1 MQLPVNAFKAA
12 LARREPQIGLW
23 LALADPY
30 AAEVVATAGFD
41 WLLVD
46 GEHVPNNVQ
55 TVLAQLQAL
64 APYPT
69 SPIVRPVEHHTAL
82 IKQYLDIGVQT
93 LLVPMVHNAAQAADV
108 VAATRYAPRGIRGLG
123 SAITRAS
130 RWNNVE
136 GYVEHAER
144 EICVL
149 VQVESAEGIA
159 NVAAI
164 ARTEGVDGVF
174 FGPADLSASL
184 GHLGNAS
191 HPDVL
196 RAIDDGIAAVLAAG
210 KAPGILA
217 TNPERARGYL
227 AAGALFVAVGFDT
240 TLLARGARSLAGD
253 FGRSPP
259 R

>member
-1 MQLPVNAFKAA
+1 VL
-12 LARREPQIGLW
+12 
-23 LALADPY
+23 DP
-30 AAEVVATAGFD
+30 
-41 WLLVD
+41 
-46 GEHVPNNVQ
+46 
-55 TVLAQLQAL
+55 
-64 APYPT
+64 
-69 SPIVRPVEHHTAL
+69 AL
-82 IKQYLDIGVQT
+82 IKQYLDIGVLT
-93 LLVPMVHNAAQAADV
+93 LLVPMVHSAAQAAEV

-130 RWNNVE
+130 RWNNVG

-144 EICVL
+144 ELCVL

-217 TNPERARGYL
+217 TTPERARGYL

-240 TLLARGARSLAGD
+240 TLLGRGARSLAGE

-259 R
+259 A

>member
-1 MQLPVNAFKAA
+1 MKLPVNHFKAR
-12 LARREPQIGLW
+12 LARGEAQVGLW
-23 LALADPY
+23 LALAHPY

-46 GEHVPNNVQ
+46 AEHVPNNVQ
-55 TVLAQLQAL
+55 SVLAQLQAL
-64 APYPT
+64 APYPVQ
-69 SPIVRPVEHHTAL
+69 PIVRPVEHDTAL
-82 IKQYLDIGVQT
+82 IKQYLDIGVLT
-93 LLVPMVHNAAQAADV
+93 LLVPMVHTPAQAAEV
-108 VAATRYAPRGIRGLG
+108 VRATRYAPRGTRGLG
-123 SAITRAS
+123 SAITRAA
-130 RWNNVE
+130 RWANVE
-136 GYVEHAER
+136 GYVERADE

-149 VQVESAEGIA
+149 VQVESVEGIA
-159 NVAAI
+159 NVGAI
-164 ARTEGVDGVF
+164 AETEGIDGVF
-174 FGPADLSASL
+174 FGPADLSASM

-217 TNPERARGYL
+217 TNVERARGYL

-240 TLLARGARSLAGD
+240 AILSRGARALAAE

-259 R
+259 A

>member
-1 MQLPVNAFKAA
+1 MPPDDVLGDAGTPVVLGTEDDEIDAQFFRTLENDV
-12 LARREPQIGLW
+12 R
-23 LALADPY
+23 D
-30 AAEVVATAGFD
+30 VVFGGVDEFS
-41 WLLVD
+41 VD
-46 GEHVPNNVQ
+46 G
-55 TVLAQLQAL
+55 
-64 APYPT
+64 
-69 SPIVRPVEHHTAL
+69 
-82 IKQYLDIGVQT
+82 D
-93 LLVPMVHNAAQAADV
+93 
-108 VAATRYAPRGIRGLG
+108 
-123 SAITRAS
+123 
-130 RWNNVE
+130 
-136 GYVEHAER
+136 
-144 EICVL
+144 
-149 VQVESAEGIA
+149 
-159 NVAAI
+159 
-164 ARTEGVDGVF
+164 ARCREGVDGVF